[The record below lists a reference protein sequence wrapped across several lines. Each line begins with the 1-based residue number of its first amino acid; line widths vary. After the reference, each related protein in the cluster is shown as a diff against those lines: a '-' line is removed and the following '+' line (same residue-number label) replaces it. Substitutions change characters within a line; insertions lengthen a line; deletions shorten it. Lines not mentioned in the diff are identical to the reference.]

1 MIEKLDIMKK
11 FFIIYVLI
19 YLFVACYDD
28 MGNYD
33 YHEISEVT
41 IDSVKASYRVVS
53 FKDTLQIKPE
63 IKSTGNNERF
73 EYLWTIYN
81 SAEKDDEGIVITDTI
96 SREAELEFPVNLK
109 AGDYTIVFKVQ
120 NAEDKRE
127 LYKTT
132 FLHVETEF
140 SRGFYV
146 LKNMN
151 GVGDM
156 DLHLPE
162 SGMFEN
168 ILSNSGVEISGE
180 PKSLGICPSYSFID
194 ENTGSYGYATTLNV
208 CTDKDVHLLN
218 AVEMKE
224 IYSLNTMFFGEI
236 PQEKPY
242 TVLPTEYGA
251 YYISEKG
258 IYSTK
263 YTARPDNNHL
273 VLSSG
278 KFGLREM
285 VVGTEHDNYE
295 LYPQIVMAKNQVYC
309 FDKFHKRFLMVDMM
323 GSLNEF
329 EEKENSVAPVNG
341 IPHEL
346 KYLGSSQIGFKARG
360 FAVFEDANIAQ
371 RSYFYFLKYDIMSYS
386 NPILR
391 VDTLDGDSPLTEADL
406 YACNEKDAYLVYCL
420 KNNKLYAYYVE
431 DKMFRDMQP
440 EELGAEE
447 EITYMGHHYWTLET
461 DGDNSF
467 NYFVIATYFDG
478 RYKIYLYNMLGGIP
492 DGKPIRVLSGEGK
505 VVGLQYVSP
514 KQNQAHNSKLPLR
527 LNLFH

>member
-278 KFGLREM
+278 K
-285 VVGTEHDNYE
+285 Y
-295 LYPQIVMAKNQVYC
+295 K
-309 FDKFHKRFLMVDMM
+309 
-323 GSLNEF
+323 
-329 EEKENSVAPVNG
+329 VA
-341 IPHEL
+341 
-346 KYLGSSQIGFKARG
+346 
-360 FAVFEDANIAQ
+360 
-371 RSYFYFLKYDIMSYS
+371 
-386 NPILR
+386 
-391 VDTLDGDSPLTEADL
+391 
-406 YACNEKDAYLVYCL
+406 
-420 KNNKLYAYYVE
+420 
-431 DKMFRDMQP
+431 
-440 EELGAEE
+440 
-447 EITYMGHHYWTLET
+447 
-461 DGDNSF
+461 
-467 NYFVIATYFDG
+467 
-478 RYKIYLYNMLGGIP
+478 
-492 DGKPIRVLSGEGK
+492 
-505 VVGLQYVSP
+505 
-514 KQNQAHNSKLPLR
+514 
-527 LNLFH
+527 